1 MPILTPI
8 WEAAAIRGGGVVEF
22 DVENQMAGGMKHV
35 YFAKGGTEVV
45 AFFHNSD
52 PDPNREE
59 RLKNVITDFNPTLPS
74 VMHHEYWES
83 LFCWPTAIV
92 DHPRF
97 GIGIK
102 LPKYP
107 SNFIFQAGN
116 YKGKEKEGCW
126 FNSFNSQ
133 KNKLYRYT
141 HVDES
146 ERGNLRTYLAALTK
160 VCRAVSR
167 MHMAGLAHADLSE
180 RNVLIDPSTGG
191 AIVIDL
197 DALVVTG
204 MYPPDVAGTPGYI
217 APEVLATIHLSFGNI
232 LKKSPCAETD
242 RYALAVMIYKY
253 LLERHPLEG
262 QRKVLGL
269 TAEEED
275 IKIFGAGAIYS
286 EHRNNHT
293 NRPVDSKYLKA
304 SILGKE
310 LEDLFHKCFV
320 DGLLDPAKRPLPFE
334 FEMALCAAFDILLP
348 CRNPV
353 CTHKYFVLT
362 NKTKPICPYC
372 KTKFGGRYSIL
383 KLSHE
388 DKGQITNG
396 GEMVLH
402 GTEIE
407 GQGTN
412 IFRFH
417 AFKNAKRGAGQD
429 NTLLATVVYL
439 TAPNPNPG
447 YYLKNIGVPDMQ
459 VRNPSAG
466 NQNFQQ
472 VPLTRHVLLNNGTE
486 ILFGNSANARKGSI
500 ETISIP

>member
-1 MPILTPI
+1 MPI
-8 WEAAAIRGGGVVEF
+8 WESATIRGGGVVEF

-35 YFAKGGTEVV
+35 YFVRGQTEVV
-45 AFFHNSD
+45 AFFLKLD

-59 RLKNVITDFNPTLPS
+59 RLKRVITEYNPTMPNVS
-74 VMHHEYWES
+74 NHEYWKN

-102 LPKYP
+102 LPAYP
-107 SNFIFQAGN
+107 SNFIFRAGVC
-116 YKGKEKEGCW
+116 KGKEKEGCW
-126 FNSFNSQ
+126 FNSENPIF
-133 KNKLYRYT
+133 KNKLFRYT
-141 HVDES
+141 HVDQS
-146 ERGNLRTYLAALTK
+146 EQGNLKTYLAALTK

-204 MYPPDVAGTPGYI
+204 MYAPDVAGTPGYI
-217 APEVLATIHLSFGNI
+217 APEVLATIHLPLRNS

-253 LLERHPLEG
+253 LLERHPLKG
-262 QRKVLGL
+262 KRKILGL
-269 TAEEED
+269 TAAEED
-275 IKIFGAGAIYS
+275 TQFFGSGAIYS
-286 EHRNNHT
+286 EHRNNDT

-310 LEDLFHKCFV
+310 LENLFHKSFV
-320 DGLLDPAKRPLPFE
+320 DGLLDPIKRPLPSE
-334 FEMALCAAFDILLP
+334 FEMALCGAFDMLFP
-348 CRNPV
+348 CDNPV

-362 NKTKPICPYC
+362 NKTKPICAYC
-372 KTKFGGRYSIL
+372 NTKFKGKFSIL

-388 DKGQITNG
+388 DKGRLSNC

-402 GTEIE
+402 CTKSG
-407 GQGTN
+407 GAGTN
-412 IFRFH
+412 IFGFH
-417 AFKNAKRGAGQD
+417 AFQNAQRGAGQD
-429 NTLLATVVYL
+429 NTILATVVYL

-447 YYLKNIGVPDMQ
+447 YYLKNLGLPDMQ
-459 VRNPSAG
+459 VRVLSGG
-466 NQNFQQ
+466 NQKFHP
-472 VPLTRHVLLNNGTE
+472 VPLNKHVQLNNEIE
-486 ILFGNSANARKGSI
+486 ILFGNGSNARKGFI